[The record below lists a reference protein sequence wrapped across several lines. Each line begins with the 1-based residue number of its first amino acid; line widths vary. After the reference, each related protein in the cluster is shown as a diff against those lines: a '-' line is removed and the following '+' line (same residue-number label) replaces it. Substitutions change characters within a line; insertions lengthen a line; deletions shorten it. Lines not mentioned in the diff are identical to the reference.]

1 MRARPL
7 CLLLLVTCSACG
19 DDQSSG
25 TMSTSGTMT
34 TVTSVSGTMTATMSP
49 SEGTAT
55 TGSEGSTDAGDTGPT
70 SGSPTPT
77 SDDATTTP
85 VEGAPVILSL
95 QTNVPKITAGE
106 SVTFTAVLT
115 DPDGVDDIVGGTLSD
130 TTGNIGYGP
139 FVAAGQ
145 PGTYS
150 ITVSWDAMQQ
160 AEPIEFENA
169 DLMRVFR
176 AEFYDQAAHKVHQD
190 TSLALTCATGSACGG
205 VCTDL
210 MTDDMHCGACSGV
223 CKDGCSAG
231 QCIPAWGECIVMS
244 SGFETC
250 DAYCASVGEACVEN
264 ACGVVS
270 ATVRAFSQL
279 TKCEQEVGPG
289 SIKEPCNTIQTWG
302 ISRPVVQCCCTDT
315 K

>member
-1 MRARPL
+1 
-7 CLLLLVTCSACG
+7 
-19 DDQSSG
+19 
-25 TMSTSGTMT
+25 MSTMT
-34 TVTSVSGTMTATMSP
+34 TMTSVSGTMTATMNP
-49 SEGTAT
+49 SEGTVDT
-55 TGSEGSTDAGDTGPT
+55 DSGGSTDAGDTGLT
-70 SGSPTPT
+70 SGGSNPT

-85 VEGAPVILSL
+85 VEGAPVFLSL
-95 QTNVPKITAGE
+95 QSNVSKITSGE

-130 TTGNIGYGP
+130 ETGKIGYGP

-160 AEPIEFENA
+160 ADPIEFENA

-176 AEFYDQAAHKVHQD
+176 AEFYDQAAHKVRKD
-190 TSLALTCATGSACGG
+190 TNLALTCATGSACDG

-210 MTDDMHCGACSGV
+210 MNDLNHCGACGGV

-231 QCIPAWGECIVMS
+231 QCMPTWGECLSMI
-244 SGFETC
+244 SGIETC
-250 DAYCASVGEACVEN
+250 DMYCASVGEACVEN
-264 ACGVVS
+264 GCGGFD
-270 ATVRAFSQL
+270 ATIRIFDV
-279 TKCEQEVGPG
+279 KMNCEQALSPNI
-289 SIKEPCNTIQTWG
+289 SKEPCNTIQTWAED
-302 ISRPVVQCCCTDT
+302 RPVIQCCCSDT

>member
-1 MRARPL
+1 M
-7 CLLLLVTCSACG
+7 
-19 DDQSSG
+19 
-25 TMSTSGTMT
+25 
-34 TVTSVSGTMTATMSP
+34 
-49 SEGTAT
+49 
-55 TGSEGSTDAGDTGPT
+55 
-70 SGSPTPT
+70 
-77 SDDATTTP
+77 
-85 VEGAPVILSL
+85 
-95 QTNVPKITAGE
+95 
-106 SVTFTAVLT
+106 
-115 DPDGVDDIVGGTLSD
+115 
-130 TTGNIGYGP
+130 IGYGP

-169 DLMRVFR
+169 DLTRAFR

-190 TSLALTCATGSACGG
+190 TNVTLTCATGSACGG

-231 QCIPAWGECIVMS
+231 QCTPAWGECIVMS

-279 TKCEQEVGPG
+279 TNCEQEVGPG
-289 SIKEPCNTIQTWG
+289 SIKEPCNGGYRVRSSSAAAPTPSELNTDGSGVTQPVCQLLVQRKRAPARCTRS
-302 ISRPVVQCCCTDT
+302 SRPTIRGFMRRNPEVERFHFGLAAVTF
-315 K
+315 